1 MYEVLLFAGKIFEKT
16 FDSKKKKKYY
26 IYVTEEKLK
35 KMAKKIILKNEKIWY
50 HSSKQTGYIPIKDNS
65 KYGFR
70 DELWQKGFIIDEI
83 VDENTCMIN
92 RAADKTSLIYLQQNH
107 HL

>member
-1 MYEVLLFAGKIFEKT
+1 MDKT
-16 FDSKKKKKYY
+16 
-26 IYVTEEKLK
+26 
-35 KMAKKIILKNEKIWY
+35 IIRKNEKIWY
-50 HSSKQTGYIPIKDNS
+50 HSSKKTGYIPIKDNS

>member
-35 KMAKKIILKNEKIWY
+35 KMAKKIILKNEKNWY
-50 HSSKQTGYIPIKDNS
+50 HSSKKTRYIPIKDNS
-65 KYGFR
+65 KYGFS
-70 DELWQKGFIIDEI
+70 EESWKKGII
-83 VDENTCMIN
+83 
-92 RAADKTSLIYLQQNH
+92 
-107 HL
+107 